1 MVGLGISRTACEE
14 RVRFRDLKGRFHG
27 GAFAVNRF
35 LLYAAPPGPR
45 GLPARILAVLAYA
58 FPPLLFAELA
68 AYEIVARNRGCRLL
82 NPRE

>member
-1 MVGLGISRTACEE
+1 MARLGISRTACEE

-35 LLYAAPPGPR
+35 LLYAAPPGLR
-45 GLPARILAVLAYA
+45 GLPARVLAVLAYA
-58 FPPLLFAELA
+58 FPPLLLAELA

-82 NPRE
+82 NPSE

>member
-1 MVGLGISRTACEE
+1 M
-14 RVRFRDLKGRFHG
+14 
-27 GAFAVNRF
+27 NRF

-58 FPPLLFAELA
+58 FPPLLLAELA
-68 AYEIVARNRGCRLL
+68 AYEIVAWNRGCRLL